1 MTAIQVQDLRKVYDG
16 SEVLNGVSFN
26 VEPGEVFALL
36 GPNGA
41 GKSTT
46 IEILEGLRK
55 RSGGSV
61 SVLGCDPESA
71 SSAFLDRVGIVL
83 QESGIEDQLTV
94 REAIDVYGSTYSRR
108 RGTDEL
114 LDLVDL
120 ADQANSR
127 LKVLSGGQRRR
138 IDLALGIVG
147 DPDVLFLDEPTIGF
161 DAEAR
166 RRAWDLI
173 HSLRDRGTAIL
184 LTTHY
189 MDEVERLA
197 DRVAVMVTGSIVAE
211 GDPKSLSESLGV
223 TRIRF
228 RLPTTHSLGDL
239 PAVGAFLEGDDY
251 VVAAPDPTSLL
262 HELTCWAMG
271 EGIVLGDLNVSRPS
285 LEDAYLVLAAGV
297 VASEVTLVPR

>member
-1 MTAIQVQDLRKVYDG
+1 MTAIEVRDLRKTYDG
-16 SEVLNGVSFN
+16 SSVLNGVSFN
-26 VEPGEVFALL
+26 VEPGEIFALL

-46 IEILEGLRK
+46 IEILEGHRK
-55 RSGGSV
+55 RTGGRV
-61 SVLGCDPESA
+61 SVLGCDPETA
-71 SSAFLDRVGIVL
+71 SPAFLDRVGIVL

-108 RGTDEL
+108 RHTDEL

-120 ADQANSR
+120 GNQANSR
-127 LKVLSGGQRRR
+127 VKSLSGGQRRR

-166 RRAWDLI
+166 RRSWDLI
-173 HSLRDRGTAIL
+173 HSLRDRGTAIM

-189 MDEVERLA
+189 MDEVEHLA

-211 GDPKSLSESLGV
+211 GDPQNLIDSIGV

-228 RLPTTHSLGDL
+228 RLPLTHSLADL
-239 PAVGAFLEGDDY
+239 PAVGAFVVGDEY
-251 VVAAPDPTSLL
+251 VVAAADPTALL
-262 HELTCWAMG
+262 HVLTSWAVG

-285 LEDAYLVLAAGV
+285 LEDAYLVLAAGAE
-297 VASEVTLVPR
+297 ASEVTLESR